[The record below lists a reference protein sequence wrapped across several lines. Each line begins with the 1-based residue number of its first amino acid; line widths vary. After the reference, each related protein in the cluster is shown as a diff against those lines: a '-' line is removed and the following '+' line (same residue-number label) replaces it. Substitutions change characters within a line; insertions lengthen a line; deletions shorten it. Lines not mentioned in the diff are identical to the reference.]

1 MSGNGVRDTRLER
14 VVRRDISETEW
25 TQGMVTREYWTT
37 KDTQLVLDKRNED
50 DSDAVVTQYEDG
62 DGVTQRSTETR
73 DVGTQRSDL
82 DEVWERWPRLN
93 KT

>member
-1 MSGNGVRDTRLER
+1 
-14 VVRRDISETEW
+14 
-25 TQGMVTREYWTT
+25 MVTREYRTT

-62 DGVTQRSTETR
+62 DGVTQRSTKTR

-82 DEVWERWPRLN
+82 DEA
-93 KT
+93 